1 LRPMRVSGREVEALA
16 REVRAA
22 SQSGQELSDVVR
34 RIIAEVRAKGDRAL
48 VEMAREFDGVE
59 MDVDDL
65 VSGRR
70 EMEEAARKVDAKL
83 LRSLRGLSAR
93 IRRLEARR
101 LRGLA
106 FRLRYPEGTVI
117 ESVWRPISSVG
128 CYAPGGRAPYVSTVL
143 MLGVPATVSG
153 VGRKVLA
160 TPPPKSEEARK
171 ALLAAAWVA
180 GFDEVLWS
188 GGAQAIAALAYGTER
203 VKPVEKVL
211 GPGNRYVAEAK
222 RQVQADVAVDMVA
235 GPTELVAL
243 FDGES
248 DLQLVA
254 EDMMAQAEHGPGTV
268 VMAVTA
274 EERAAEELASI
285 LSSELSSL
293 PEGSAVRQNL
303 SRDWTVVLVES
314 WEEAVKLVDEIAPE
328 HLSIASSGLRGL
340 AKKVRNAGAITVG
353 KGVPSV
359 LLDYFAGASHV
370 LPTGG
375 WARVRGGLTVLDYVK
390 LIHVVRAG
398 PKVRSRA
405 SKEVGMLAEV
415 EGLPHHRRAL
425 GP

>member
-1 LRPMRVSGREVEALA
+1 MKPMRVSGREVESLA
-16 REVRAA
+16 REVRASVPTDRQIA
-22 SQSGQELSDVVR
+22 DAVR
-34 RIIAEVRAKGDRAL
+34 RIIAAVRERGDRAL

-59 MDVDDL
+59 VDVDGL

-70 EMEEAARKVDAKL
+70 EMEEAAGQVEGRL
-83 LRSLRGLSAR
+83 LRSLRKLSAR
-93 IRRLEARR
+93 IRRLEEER
-101 LRGLA
+101 LKRLA

-117 ESVWRPISSVG
+117 ESVWRPIGSVG

-143 MLGVPATVSG
+143 MLGVPATVAG

-160 TPPPKSEEARK
+160 TPPPKSEGARVTV
-171 ALLAAAWVA
+171 LAAAWVA

-203 VKPVEKVL
+203 FRPVEKVL

-243 FDGES
+243 FDGRSEIPLVVE
-248 DLQLVA
+248 DL
-254 EDMMAQAEHGPGTV
+254 MAQAEHGPGTI

-274 EERAAEELASI
+274 EERAAEELASS
-285 LSSELSSL
+285 LSSALRSL
-293 PEGSAVRQNL
+293 PEGSAVRENL
-303 SRDWTVVLVES
+303 SREWTVVVVDD
-314 WEEAVKLVDEIAPE
+314 WEEAVRLVDAVAPE
-328 HLSIASSGLRGL
+328 HLSIASNGLRHL
-340 AKKVRNAGAITVG
+340 ARKVRNAGAITVG

-359 LLDYFAGASHV
+359 LLDYFAGPSHV

-375 WARVRGGLTVLDYVK
+375 WAKARGGLTVLDYVK
-390 LIHVVRAG
+390 LVHVVRAG
-398 PKVRSRA
+398 PAVRSRA
-405 SKEVGMLAEV
+405 SREVGLLAEV

>member
-1 LRPMRVSGREVEALA
+1 LKPMRVSGREVESLA

-22 SQSGQELSDVVR
+22 FQSGQEVSEVVR

-48 VEMAREFDGVE
+48 VEMARELDGVE
-59 MDVDDL
+59 MDVDGL

-70 EMEEAARKVDAKL
+70 EMEEAASKADTRL
-83 LRSLRGLSAR
+83 LESLRRLSAR

-101 LRGLA
+101 LKDLA

-128 CYAPGGRAPYVSTVL
+128 CYAPGGRAPYVSTLL
-143 MLGVPATVSG
+143 MLGVPATVAG

-160 TPPPKSEEARK
+160 TPPPKSEEARESV
-171 ALLAAAWVA
+171 LAAAWVA

-203 VKPVEKVL
+203 VRPVEKVL
-211 GPGNRYVAEAK
+211 GPGNKYVAEAK
-222 RQVQADVAVDMVA
+222 RQVQADVAIDMVA

-243 FDGES
+243 FDRRSEIS
-248 DLQLVA
+248 LVA
-254 EDMMAQAEHGPGTV
+254 EDMMAQAEHGPGTI
-268 VMAVTA
+268 VMALTA

-285 LSSELSSL
+285 LSSALNSL
-293 PEGSAVRQNL
+293 PEGGAVRQNL
-303 SRDWTVVLVES
+303 SRDWTVVLVEN
-314 WEEAVKLVDEIAPE
+314 WEEAVKLVDAIAPE
-328 HLSIASSGLRGL
+328 HLSIASNGLRHL

-353 KGVPSV
+353 RSVPSV

-375 WARVRGGLTVLDYVK
+375 WARTRGGLTVLDYVK

-398 PKVRSRA
+398 PTIRSRA
-405 SKEVGMLAEV
+405 SREVGLLAEV
-415 EGLPHHRRAL
+415 EGLAHHRRAL

>member
-1 LRPMRVSGREVEALA
+1 MKPMRVSGREVESLA

-22 SQSGQELSDVVR
+22 AQGDQRFSEVVR
-34 RIIAEVRAKGDRAL
+34 RIIAEVRARGDRAL

-59 MDVDDL
+59 MDEDGL
-65 VSGRR
+65 ISGRR
-70 EMEEAARKVDAKL
+70 EMEEAAGKVDAML
-83 LRSLRGLSAR
+83 LRSLRRLSAR
-93 IRRLEARR
+93 IRRLEAKR
-101 LRGLA
+101 LRGLT

-117 ESVWRPISSVG
+117 ESVWRAIGSVG

-143 MLGVPATVSG
+143 MLGVPAAVAG

-160 TPPPKSEEARK
+160 TPPPKGEEARE
-171 ALLAAAWVA
+171 AVLAAAWVA

-203 VKPVEKVL
+203 VRPVEKVL

-235 GPTELVAL
+235 GPTELVVL
-243 FDGES
+243 FDGRSEIS
-248 DLQLVA
+248 LVV
-254 EDMMAQAEHGPGTV
+254 EDMMAQAEHGPGTI

-274 EERAAEELASI
+274 EERAAEELAST
-285 LSSELSSL
+285 LSSALRSL

-303 SRDWTVVLVES
+303 SRDWTVVLVDD
-314 WEEAVKLVDEIAPE
+314 WDEAVRLVDAVAPE
-328 HLSIASSGLRGL
+328 HLSIASNDLKHL
-340 AKKVRNAGAITVG
+340 AKRVRNAGAITVG

-375 WARVRGGLTVLDYVK
+375 WARTRGGLTVLDYVK
-390 LIHVVRAG
+390 LVHVVRAG
-398 PKVRSRA
+398 PTVRSRA
-405 SKEVGMLAEV
+405 SREVGVLAEV
-415 EGLPHHRRAL
+415 EGLTHHRRAL